1 MKFQVKVKPRSSKR
15 GLVKV
20 SEGQY
25 QAFLHSAP
33 EKGEANEELIE
44 LISEQFQVPKR
55 RVGIIAGAKSKTK
68 IIEII

>member
-1 MKFQVKVKPRSSKR
+1 M
-15 GLVKV
+15 KV